1 VSLISMGEL
10 RELGRDL
17 SNWGRWGADDERGAL
32 NLITRERVA
41 AAAAEVRR
49 GASFRLSMPADE
61 SGIFDQRA
69 TGRFNPI
76 RKMIGYRGDN
86 ARGEYFEGV
95 RFAEDMLIVGNHM
108 TTHVD
113 ALAHAWYDD
122 LIYNGYDAA
131 TSVTQW
137 GAHRC
142 GIDTVA
148 DGIMSRG
155 LLLDFPRYR
164 GLSHLPPGTHIGPAE
179 LEAVLAAER
188 IEPRSGDILLI
199 RTGTYPQQR
208 RGVEVAPGEQPGLTW
223 ECARWIREHDIAAV
237 CADNQAVEAVRAN
250 GDGPLLPFHML
261 VLRDMGVLLGE
272 LFDFEDL
279 AADCA
284 DDGAYSCMFFTA
296 PLNMPGGTGSPVNP
310 VAVK

>member
-1 VSLISMGEL
+1 MAFISMDEL
-10 RELGRDL
+10 RSLGGEL
-17 SNWGRWGADDERGAL
+17 SNWGRWGETDERGAL
-32 NLITRERVA
+32 NLITPHRVA
-41 AAAAEVRR
+41 QAAAEVRR
-49 GASFRLSMPADE
+49 GVSFRLSMPADE
-61 SGIFDQRA
+61 TGICDQRA

-86 ARGEYFEGV
+86 ARGGYFNDV

-113 ALAHAWYDD
+113 ALSHAWYDD
-122 LIYNGYDAA
+122 RIYNGYDAA
-131 TSVTQW
+131 SSVTQW

-142 GIDTVA
+142 SIDVLA
-148 DGIMSRG
+148 DGVISRG
-155 LLLDFPRYR
+155 LVLDFARHR
-164 GLSHLPPGTHIGPAE
+164 GVPYLRPGTRLGPADLDAV
-179 LEAVLAAER
+179 LEAEGIEARPGDVL
-188 IEPRSGDILLI
+188 LV
-199 RTGTYPQQR
+199 RTGTYPQLR
-208 RGVEVAPGEQPGLTW
+208 RGVDVGPGEHPGLTW
-223 ECARWIREHDIAAV
+223 ECARWLRDHDIAAV

-250 GDGPLLPFHML
+250 GDGPLMPLHML
-261 VLRDMGVLLGE
+261 AIRDMGLLLGE

-284 DDGAYSCMFFTA
+284 ADKTYTCMFVLS